1 MDNVTHTLFAATLAR
16 VALPRAGRGA
26 TVALL
31 LASNAPDIDL
41 VAVAGGAI
49 SYLQWHR
56 GPTHGP
62 LGIVGLGLATA
73 GLVLAVRKLADRRT
87 RGSRE
92 STEDATFGRLAAVS
106 IAGALFHVLMDLP
119 TSYGTRFLSPFDWHW
134 YAVDWMPIVDVYLW
148 AALVA
153 GLLLARSAAARRRNA
168 AIVLTL
174 MAADYGVR
182 VAAHRRALDVAPRVF
197 GSLLPERCRE
207 SVASA
212 PLDRWPHPRPSDEG
226 SAFRRI
232 APAEAGGHEAASGR
246 SDRCLLEIAATPGFG
261 SPFEWRLIARLS
273 NGYFVRTINLVRV
286 PTGEGAAGR
295 TLVPNVWTPA
305 VIEAA
310 RTRPAQV
317 FLGFSRFPAVRL
329 AVDQQGVATVQWT
342 DIRFSGGPD
351 PPRPR
356 NDGRGDLF
364 GARVRIAPDGRILEA
379 QLGGR

>member
-1 MDNVTHTLFAATLAR
+1 
-16 VALPRAGRGA
+16 
-26 TVALL
+26 
-31 LASNAPDIDL
+31 
-41 VAVAGGAI
+41 
-49 SYLQWHR
+49 
-56 GPTHGP
+56 
-62 LGIVGLGLATA
+62 
-73 GLVLAVRKLADRRT
+73 
-87 RGSRE
+87 
-92 STEDATFGRLAAVS
+92 
-106 IAGALFHVLMDLP
+106 
-119 TSYGTRFLSPFDWHW
+119 
-134 YAVDWMPIVDVYLW
+134 
-148 AALVA
+148 
-153 GLLLARSAAARRRNA
+153 
-168 AIVLTL
+168 

-182 VAAHRRALDVAPRVF
+182 AAAHRRALDVAPRIF

-212 PLDRWPHPRPSDEG
+212 PLDRWPRPQDAQSSVVG
-226 SAFRRI
+226 SAFRRLEPSPVVGSAVRRI